1 MKDDPFP
8 FLLNLKWLRKNY
20 RRRGVILLWVIGI
33 LAFLLCWVLLTLL
46 ILLAQEALLGPVF
59 LTKSSSSSLLT
70 VDPDSYAGRGVQLL
84 VGHFNGN
91 LPAERRA
98 NLTED
103 ELNKNNYSPIP
114 EAGQNGHP
122 VELSPEEEKRA
133 EHTFGINQEKWMS
146 AQKMQGR
153 KEKCAFPLRTGG

>member
-1 MKDDPFP
+1 MGIDTFP

-84 VGHFNGN
+84 VGHFNGICRQREG
-91 LPAERRA
+91 L
-98 NLTED
+98 
-103 ELNKNNYSPIP
+103 I
-114 EAGQNGHP
+114 
-122 VELSPEEEKRA
+122 
-133 EHTFGINQEKWMS
+133 
-146 AQKMQGR
+146 
-153 KEKCAFPLRTGG
+153 